1 MKNFVLFLI
10 LISVFIC
17 CNSSS
22 GRSEIEETIY
32 SAVSAAEERDVKKFM
47 KFISIDYLDADERTR
62 EDIEE
67 KVKTYVN
74 RFRVISVNILNIETV
89 NNTVD
94 SADVIA
100 EISFS
105 SGLGKVLSKIAN
117 SYGEV
122 YRFSIL
128 MSR

>member
-1 MKNFVLFLI
+1 
-10 LISVFIC
+10 
-17 CNSSS
+17 
-22 GRSEIEETIY
+22 
-32 SAVSAAEERDVKKFM
+32 
-47 KFISIDYLDADERTR
+47 
-62 EDIEE
+62 
-67 KVKTYVN
+67 
-74 RFRVISVNILNIETV
+74 FRVISVNILNIETV

-105 SGLGKVLSKIAN
+105 SGIGKVLSKIAN

-128 MSR
+128 MSRQGREWVVKNAKWEWMSLSDIYPESLKVLKELFPATF